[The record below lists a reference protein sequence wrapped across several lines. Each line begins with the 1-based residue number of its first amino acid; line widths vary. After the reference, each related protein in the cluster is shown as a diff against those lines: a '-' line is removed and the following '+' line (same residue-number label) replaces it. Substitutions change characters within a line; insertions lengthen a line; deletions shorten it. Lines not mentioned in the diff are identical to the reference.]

1 MLELSVGGV
10 QGTLNPS
17 VVPLAGSPDNDVAY
31 HCIKRP
37 PVGEEQ
43 QAFFFLEMIYQLRK
57 KYSVTYSCAAKTLIW
72 RHLVAAAETVCGPSQ
87 ESILHL
93 SFLISCYV

>member
-1 MLELSVGGV
+1 MIVTDKCLLQMLELSVGGV

-37 PVGEEQ
+37 PDRGEQ
-43 QAFFFLEMIYQLRK
+43 QACF
-57 KYSVTYSCAAKTLIW
+57 
-72 RHLVAAAETVCGPSQ
+72 
-87 ESILHL
+87 
-93 SFLISCYV
+93 